1 MMQKNNNEE
10 KIVFHYLIFVSFCMA
25 YTSPCYSD
33 DSFNLITIV
42 FAYSVKHSLSLI
54 INKYH
59 PILHLPEVRTLFP
72 KLSITALLFN
82 EHAR

>member
-25 YTSPCYSD
+25 YIALCYSD

-54 INKYH
+54 ISKYH
-59 PILHLPEVRTLFP
+59 PKLHLLEVRTLFP
-72 KLSITALLFN
+72 KPSITALLVN
-82 EHAR
+82 ESAR

>member
-54 INKYH
+54 ISKYH
-59 PILHLPEVRTLFP
+59 PKLHLPEVRTLFP
-72 KLSITALLFN
+72 KPSITALLVN
-82 EHAR
+82 NSAR